1 MANILFT
8 SVTSPAYSFGNAVS
22 ENLGLVL
29 GLGVGGAALLSVV
42 IMLMF
47 PVCAPPLLV
56 VLLLLVFFMLI
67 AADYILF
74 VQANIATGRTGARFS
89 NFLKSLD
96 ISVPAGAEDLLKH
109 SSDESTTQ
117 LFALGAFGLA
127 IVIAILACLVM
138 SMSRQFKIL
147 IALLEEAGNM
157 IRRVPS
163 LLLGEYLSKEFNA

>member
-1 MANILFT
+1 M
-8 SVTSPAYSFGNAVS
+8 SSPP
-22 ENLGLVL
+22 LPL
-29 GLGVGGAALLSVV
+29 LGVGGAALLSVA

-56 VLLLLVFFMLI
+56 VLLLVVFLMLI

-74 VQANIATGRTGARFS
+74 VQANIATGRTGARFT

-96 ISVPAGAEDLLKH
+96 ISVPAGAEDLLQH
-109 SSDESTTQ
+109 SSDQSTTQ
-117 LFALGAFGLA
+117 LFALGAFALA
-127 IVIAILACLVM
+127 LVIAVLACLVI

-163 LLLGEYLSKEFNA
+163 LLLAGAWNYTFFSWKCQY